1 MTIDPTLST
10 LRALARVAAIA
21 SAAAFAGHAGAA
33 DAPPPSPLRVPAGD
47 YTLDKAHSSLVF
59 RVSHLGFS
67 SFTGR
72 FARFDAKLFFDP
84 TRPTAARLDVTVDPR
99 SIESDNPPSG
109 FLAMLQGSDWL
120 DAERYPEMKFRS
132 TRVTSLGGRRL
143 RVRGDLTL
151 HGTTKPVE
159 IIATFNGGYAGH
171 PMDPQARI
179 GFSARS
185 RLKRSDFGISLGI
198 PAPGSQMG
206 VGDVVELFIE
216 TEFSGPPLPGSAAAS
231 QPSPR

>member
-1 MTIDPTLST
+1 MTIASTLSS
-10 LRALARVAAIA
+10 RALARVAAL
-21 SAAAFAGHAGAA
+21 AAAAALAGSAVAA
-33 DAPPPSPLRVPAGD
+33 DAPPPSPLRIPAGN

-72 FARFDAKLFFDP
+72 FARFDARLFFDP
-84 TRPTAARLDVTVDPR
+84 TRPTVARLDVTIDPR

-109 FLAMLQGSDWL
+109 FLAMLQGADWL

-132 TRVTSLGGRRL
+132 TSVTSLGGRRL

-151 HGTTKPVE
+151 HGATKPIELV
-159 IIATFNGGYAGH
+159 ATFNGGYAGH
-171 PMDPQARI
+171 PMDPHARI

-198 PAPGSQMG
+198 PPPGSQMG
-206 VGDVVELFIE
+206 VGDAVELFIE
-216 TEFSGPPLPGSAAAS
+216 TEFNGPPLPGSPAAS
-231 QPSPR
+231 VAAPR

>member
-1 MTIDPTLST
+1 MTLPFV
-10 LRALARVAAIA
+10 RALARIA
-21 SAAAFAGHAGAA
+21 TIATAAAFAGDASAA
-33 DAPPPSPLRVPAGD
+33 APVSPLRVPAGE

-59 RVSHLGFS
+59 RVDHLGFS

-72 FARFDAKLFFDP
+72 FSRWDARLFFDP
-84 TRPTAARLDVTVDPR
+84 TRPTAARLDVTIDPR

-109 FLAMLQGSDWL
+109 FLAILQGADWL
-120 DAERYPEMKFRS
+120 DAGRYPEMKFRS

-159 IIATFNGGYAGH
+159 IVATFNGGYAGH
-171 PMDPQARI
+171 PMDPHARI

-185 RLKRSDFGISLGI
+185 RLKRSDFGISFGI
-198 PAPGSQMG
+198 PPPGSRMG

-216 TEFSGPPLPGSAAAS
+216 TEFSGPPLPGSAAA
-231 QPSPR
+231 PAPR

>member
-1 MTIDPTLST
+1 MTIASTLSS
-10 LRALARVAAIA
+10 RALARVAAL
-21 SAAAFAGHAGAA
+21 AAAAALAGSAVAA
-33 DAPPPSPLRVPAGD
+33 DAPPASPLRIPAGD

-72 FARFDAKLFFDP
+72 FARFDARLFFDP
-84 TRPTAARLDVTVDPR
+84 TRPTVARLDVTIDPR

-109 FLAMLQGSDWL
+109 FLAMLQGADWL

-132 TRVTSLGGRRL
+132 TSVTSLGGRRL

-151 HGTTKPVE
+151 HGTTKPIELV
-159 IIATFNGGYAGH
+159 ATFNGGYAGH
-171 PMDPQARI
+171 PMDPHARI

-185 RLKRSDFGISLGI
+185 RLKRSDFGISTGI
-198 PAPGSQMG
+198 PPPGSQLG
-206 VGDVVELFIE
+206 VGDVVELVIE
-216 TEFSGPPLPGSAAAS
+216 TEFNGPPLPGAAAAS
-231 QPSPR
+231 EPAPR

>member
-1 MTIDPTLST
+1 MTIASTLSS
-10 LRALARVAAIA
+10 RALARVAAL
-21 SAAAFAGHAGAA
+21 AAAAALAGSAVAA
-33 DAPPPSPLRVPAGD
+33 DAPPPSPLRIPAGN

-72 FARFDAKLFFDP
+72 FARFDARLFFDP
-84 TRPTAARLDVTVDPR
+84 TRPTVARLDVTIDPR

-109 FLAMLQGSDWL
+109 FLAMLQGADWL

-132 TRVTSLGGRRL
+132 TSVSSLGGRKL

-151 HGTTKPVE
+151 HGTTKPIELV
-159 IIATFNGGYAGH
+159 ATFNGGYAGH
-171 PMDPQARI
+171 PMDPHARI

-198 PAPGSQMG
+198 PPPGSQMG
-206 VGDVVELFIE
+206 VGDAVELFIE
-216 TEFSGPPLPGSAAAS
+216 TEFNGPPLPGSPAAS
-231 QPSPR
+231 EAAPR

>member
-1 MTIDPTLST
+1 MTIASTLSS
-10 LRALARVAAIA
+10 RALARVAAL
-21 SAAAFAGHAGAA
+21 AAAAALAGSAVAA
-33 DAPPPSPLRVPAGD
+33 DAPPPSPLRIPAGD

-72 FARFDAKLFFDP
+72 FARFDARLFFDP
-84 TRPTAARLDVTVDPR
+84 TRPAVARLDVTIDPR

-109 FLAMLQGSDWL
+109 FLAMLQGADWL

-132 TRVTSLGGRRL
+132 TSVTSLGGRRL

-151 HGTTKPVE
+151 HGRTKPIELV
-159 IIATFNGGYAGH
+159 ATFNGGYVGH
-171 PMDPQARI
+171 PMDPHARI

-198 PAPGSQMG
+198 PPPGSQMG
-206 VGDVVELFIE
+206 VGDAVELFIE
-216 TEFSGPPLPGSAAAS
+216 TEFNGPPLPGSPAASAAA
-231 QPSPR
+231 PR

>member
-1 MTIDPTLST
+1 MTIASTLSFV
-10 LRALARVAAIA
+10 RALAQVAAL
-21 SAAAFAGHAGAA
+21 AAASCAVPAGAA
-33 DAPPPSPLRVPAGD
+33 DVPPPSSLRVPAGD

-67 SFTGR
+67 NFTGR

-109 FLAMLQGSDWL
+109 FLALLQGADWL
-120 DAERYPEMKFRS
+120 DAARYPEMKFRS
-132 TRVTSLGGRRL
+132 NAVTRLGGRRF

-151 HGTTKPVE
+151 HGTTRPVE
-159 IIATFNGGYAGH
+159 LVATFNGGYAGH
-171 PMDPQARI
+171 PMDPHARI

-185 RLKRSDFGISLGI
+185 RLKRSDFGISYGI
-198 PAPGSQMG
+198 PAPGSNMG

-216 TEFSGPPLPGSAAAS
+216 TEFSGPPLPATPAAAGSA
-231 QPSPR
+231 PR